1 MEDTK
6 NTLLK
11 FENLSLDKKKKFSIK
26 ARKSLPLGEQQ
37 EKFISNFSNSLFNKD
52 KYNFSIKI
60 KNHSSYNSQA
70 NISPPKLEIKDIN
83 IKRKSAILSKK
94 RNISIDSIFQYPLKI
109 SKDNIQH
116 NHISVKKIK
125 PCKIKNDE
133 SKQSSKNSR
142 NLNKINIFKSL
153 INSKKL
159 NNLSNI
165 DYILESPYRGIEKL
179 EFRKPLIKSSNI
191 FKYDNKTFFV
201 NINNIKKNYVKDKF
215 GNAKE
220 IIAPKISL
228 KKMNNYPITKEKNNL
243 ILNNG
248 NNRNIS
254 NPLKNLSKI
263 SGVSCI
269 QLRKMIDYSLS
280 HGIGIIQKNT
290 IKLKKNS
297 GLKRKINNICQIK
310 NISPVKYNKK
320 IYINKAQIQ
329 KSLKNNTRIIDDM
342 KFQDKYTMV
351 NFDSKE
357 NNGIKDDSIYYDSII
372 SDDCKNYLLMDDKI
386 LNFNKDIGSF
396 SNSSSDNNNGR
407 YFFKNQKIRDVI
419 EGSNEKKFY

>member
-11 FENLSLDKKKKFSIK
+11 FENLSLDKKKKFPIK

-419 EGSNEKKFY
+419 EGTNEKKFY

>member
-419 EGSNEKKFY
+419 EGTNEKKFY